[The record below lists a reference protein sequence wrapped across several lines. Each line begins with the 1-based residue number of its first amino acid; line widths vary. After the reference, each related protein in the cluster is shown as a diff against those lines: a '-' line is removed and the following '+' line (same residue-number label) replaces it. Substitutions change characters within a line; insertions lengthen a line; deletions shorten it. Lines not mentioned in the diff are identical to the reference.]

1 MVLAPPASFVYVDAT
16 VPLGGVTP
24 VWETDPPVSVE
35 RVASFE
41 AGDSCNI
48 THISL
53 SVHAGTHL
61 DAPCHFLPEGSAVE
75 QLPLEVLCG
84 PAYVLNLE
92 TVTGAVEPA
101 NLEGVPEGCERLIL
115 RTANTFR
122 ALMRNREFTR
132 DYAHLSGAA
141 AQWIAARGIRL
152 VGIDYLSVERFG
164 PPEPVVH
171 RTLLRAGVIPVEGL
185 DLTDVEPGWWE
196 LICLPLRITGS
207 DGSPVRAVFRRPAG

>member
-1 MVLAPPASFVYVDAT
+1 MLQAPSASFVYVDAT
-16 VPLGGVTP
+16 VPLRGVTP
-24 VWETDPPVSVE
+24 VWETDPPVLVE

-48 THISL
+48 THISF

-61 DAPCHFLPEGSAVE
+61 DAPCHFLTEGAAVE

-84 PAYVLNLE
+84 AAYVLNLE

-101 NLEGVPEGCERLIL
+101 NLEGVPEHCERLVL
-115 RTANTFR
+115 RTANTSR
-122 ALMRNREFTR
+122 ALMRSPEFTR
-132 DYAHLSGAA
+132 DYAHLSPEAA
-141 AQWIAARGIRL
+141 KWIASRGIRL

-171 RTLLRAGVIPVEGL
+171 RTLLRAGIIPVEGL

>member
-1 MVLAPPASFVYVDAT
+1 MDKESHRSFCYVDAT
-16 VPLGGVTP
+16 VPLGGLTP

-35 RVASFE
+35 RIASFD

-48 THISL
+48 TRIAL
-53 SVHAGTHL
+53 SVHTGTHL
-61 DAPCHFLPEGSAVE
+61 DAPCHFLPAGSAVE

-92 TVTGAVEPA
+92 TVTGPVEPP
-101 NLEGVPEGCERLIL
+101 NLEEVPDNCERLVL
-115 RTANTFR
+115 RTANTTR
-122 ALMRNREFTR
+122 NLMHRRQFTR
-132 DYAHLSGAA
+132 DYAHLSPDA
-141 AQWIAARGIRL
+141 AQWIASREIRL
-152 VGIDYLSVERFG
+152 VGIDYLSVERFR

-207 DGSPVRAVFRRPAG
+207 DGSPVRAVFRRPVG